1 MKILKPLFSIA
12 IILFFT
18 IGCNSTTFQSD
29 ENLMNSDGIVL
40 SYFAQCF
47 QPSTDVKY
55 RFIVSDID
63 KCFKLQEITKK
74 ELGNISYALKF
85 TVADNLFFL
94 NLQLNSETA
103 EDRRATKGRF
113 YIITPPEK
121 KSTTEARNQLTKL
134 VNDLDS
140 KPHKALDSFANGD
153 CFNVKFNYKLYIN
166 ELQENL
172 HLDIHR
178 GLNKKYFVFRTN
190 QLKKLLEN
198 ILKDECDIEKF
209 LQSLHNDIK

>member
-12 IILFFT
+12 IILSLT

-40 SYFAQCF
+40 SYFYQCF

-55 RFIVSDID
+55 RAIVSDID

-85 TVADNLFFL
+85 SVADYLFFL
-94 NLQLNSETA
+94 NLQLNPETT
-103 EDRRATKGRF
+103 EDGRQF

-121 KSTTEARNQLTKL
+121 KSFIEFRNQMKKL

-140 KPHKALDSFANGD
+140 KPHKALYSYLDGD
-153 CFNVKFNYKLYIN
+153 CFNVISNYKLYIN

-178 GLNKKYFVFRTN
+178 DIKKYFVYRTN
-190 QLKKLLEN
+190 VLKELLED
-198 ILKDECDIEKF
+198 ILKGKDKCDMKN
-209 LQSLHNDIK
+209 LHNDIK

>member
-40 SYFAQCF
+40 SYFTQCF

-55 RFIVSDID
+55 RSIVSDID

-74 ELGNISYALKF
+74 ELGNMSYAVKF
-85 TVADNLFFL
+85 MVADYLYDL
-94 NLQLNSETA
+94 NLQLTSETT
-103 EDRRATKGRF
+103 EGGGKLEWF
-113 YIITPPEK
+113 YIINPPEK
-121 KSTTEARNQLTKL
+121 KSFIEARNQTKKL
-134 VNDLDS
+134 LNDLDS
-140 KPHKALDSFANGD
+140 KPHKAMESFLDGD
-153 CFNVKFNYKLYIN
+153 CFNVMFNYKLYIN

-172 HLDIHR
+172 HLDIPR
-178 GLNKKYFVFRTN
+178 GINKKYFVVRTN
-190 QLKKLLEN
+190 NLKKILED
-198 ILKDECDIEKF
+198 ILKEKCGMKN
-209 LQSLHNDIK
+209 LHNDIK

>member
-12 IILFFT
+12 IILSLT
-18 IGCNSTTFQSD
+18 IGCNSTTFKSD

-40 SYFAQCF
+40 SYYAQCF

-55 RFIVSDID
+55 QSIVSDIE

-85 TVADNLFFL
+85 MVADSLFFL
-94 NLQLNSETA
+94 NTHLASENTK
-103 EDRRATKGRF
+103 DRREYKGWF
-113 YIITPPEK
+113 YIISPPEK
-121 KSTTEARNQLTKL
+121 KSFIESRNQISKL

-140 KPHKALDSFANGD
+140 KPHKALDSYMNGD
-153 CFNVKFNYKLYIN
+153 CFNAMFNYKLYIN

-178 GLNKKYFVFRTN
+178 GINKKYIVYHTN
-190 QLKKLLEN
+190 HLKKLLEN
-198 ILKDECDIEKF
+198 ILKDECDMKN
-209 LQSLHNDIK
+209 LHNDIK

>member
-12 IILFFT
+12 IILSLT

-40 SYFAQCF
+40 SYFNQCF

-55 RFIVSDID
+55 QYIVSDID
-63 KCFKLQEITKK
+63 KCFELQEITKK

-85 TVADNLFFL
+85 MVADSLFFL
-94 NLQLNSETA
+94 NTHLASENTK
-103 EDRRATKGRF
+103 DRREYKGWF
-113 YIITPPEK
+113 YIISPPEK
-121 KSTTEARNQLTKL
+121 KSFIESRNQMIKL

-140 KPHKALDSFANGD
+140 KPHKALNSYLDGD
-153 CFNVKFNYKLYIN
+153 CFNVMFNYKLYIN

-172 HLDIHR
+172 HLDIYR
-178 GLNKKYFVFRTN
+178 GINKEYFVDRTN
-190 QLKKLLEN
+190 YLKKFLEN
-198 ILKDECDIEKF
+198 ILKAKCDPKN
-209 LQSLHNDIK
+209 LDNLYNDIK

>member
-12 IILFFT
+12 IILSLT

-55 RFIVSDID
+55 RSIVSDID

-74 ELGNISYALKF
+74 ELGNISYAVKF
-85 TVADNLFFL
+85 MVADYLYNL
-94 NLQLNSETA
+94 NLQLTSETA
-103 EDRRATKGRF
+103 EGGGELEWF
-113 YIITPPEK
+113 YIINPPEK
-121 KSTTEARNQLTKL
+121 KSFIEARNQTKKL

-140 KPHKALDSFANGD
+140 KPHKAIESFFDRD
-153 CFNVKFNYKLYIN
+153 CFNVMFNYKLYIN

-178 GLNKKYFVFRTN
+178 GINKKYFADRTN
-190 QLKKLLEN
+190 NLKKILEA
-198 ILKDECDIEKF
+198 ILKEKCDMKN
-209 LQSLHNDIK
+209 LHNDIK